1 MDLIPNTTTTQIDIN
16 QIEISE
22 ITQTNSDPYN
32 KADYLNKDDLADTYG
47 NLPER
52 QTKQRRHYASATFG
66 QAENE
71 NDKSPEELDHYDGT

>member
-1 MDLIPNTTTTQIDIN
+1 MPHRQGMDLVPNTTTTQIDIN

-32 KADYLNKDDLADTYG
+32 KANYLNGDDLADPYG

-52 QTKQRRHYASATFG
+52 QNKQRRRQASTTFG

-71 NDKSPEELDHYDGT
+71 NDK